1 MEGVVTEKQSQME
14 SRSWLEGMATF
25 VQTRRLYLVLGIIGL
40 YVVVFTLASYY
51 KLELFGQG
59 FDQVDYEQAIWN
71 TAHGRWFEESR
82 MNFTTTIFGVDF
94 MPVLAVLVPFYML
107 IPSAHTL
114 AVLQTLAIG
123 AGAFAVYLLAKEKI
137 NNPFASVL
145 FPIAYL
151 VYPTVQFVN
160 LSPIQPRAFA
170 LAFLLFAFY
179 SLEKGYFWRFLALS
193 LLAMATRTE
202 VSLVVAM
209 FGAYSL
215 LTRKPW
221 RFGIVPLI
229 MGMLYFY
236 VALFYIV
243 PAFALPNAFATTSSN
258 GGEVAE
264 WSSTGNSLLSYYGH
278 FGSTGGEI
286 AKNIVVH
293 PLNTLEVMFT
303 ADKIKYM
310 ALLLVPLGFL
320 PLLRSATWV
329 LVAPTLALN
338 LLGYRSS
345 QIAIRSHYQT
355 LIVVGLV
362 IGAVLGFQT
371 VEKVLPRIRPRLTKV
386 GLSRTTSIG
395 LLLVLVVGL
404 GSNLAMHNP
413 VLSLVRYHESP
424 ARVRAAQEL
433 ISMVP
438 PDAPVAATSFVAPRL
453 LPRRYIYNFPPA
465 SFSAPLAAATYIMAD
480 ERGIVVR
487 DKGSLDEI
495 RRSGDWRQVA
505 AKEGFVLFER
515 VKK

>member
-1 MEGVVTEKQSQME
+1 MEALAAERQNKVE
-14 SRSWLEGMATF
+14 SRSLVKGLATF
-25 VQTRRLYLVLGIIGL
+25 VETRRLYIVLAIIGL
-40 YVVVFTLASYY
+40 YIIVFAAASYF

-71 TAHGRWFEESR
+71 TSHGRWFEESR

-94 MPVLAVLVPFYML
+94 MPILALLVPFYML
-107 IPSAHTL
+107 IPSPHTL
-114 AVLQTLAIG
+114 AILQTLAIG
-123 AGAFAVYLLAKEKI
+123 SGAFAVYLLAKEKI
-137 NNPFASVL
+137 KNPFASVL
-145 FPIAYL
+145 LPIAYL

-179 SLEKGYFWRFLALS
+179 ALEKGYFWRFLALS

-215 LTRKPW
+215 LTRKSW
-221 RFGIVPLI
+221 RFGVVPLVV
-229 MGMLYFY
+229 GMIYFG

-243 PAFALPNAFATTSSN
+243 PAFSLPNAFATTSSSS
-258 GGEVAE
+258 GDVAE

-278 FGSTGGEI
+278 FGSSGGEI
-286 AKNIVVH
+286 AKNIIVH
-293 PLNTLEVMFT
+293 PLNTLQIMFT
-303 ADKIKYM
+303 ADKIKYI
-310 ALLLVPLGFL
+310 AFLLLPLGFL
-320 PLLRSATWV
+320 PLLRPSTWV
-329 LVAPTLALN
+329 LVAPTLVMN
-338 LLGYRSS
+338 LLTFRSS

-371 VEKVLPRIRPRLTKV
+371 LEKMLPRIRPSLSKI
-386 GLSRTTSIG
+386 GLGRATSLV
-395 LLLVLVVGL
+395 LLLVLAVAL
-404 GSNLAMHNP
+404 ASNLAMHNP
-413 VLSLVRYHESP
+413 VLSLIRYHESP

-438 PDAPVAATSFVAPRL
+438 SEAPVAATSFVAPRL

-465 SFSAPLAAATYIMAD
+465 SFSAPLSAASYIMAD

-487 DKGSLDEI
+487 DKGTLDEI
-495 RRSGDWRQVA
+495 RRSAEWRQVA

-515 VKK
+515 FNK